1 MKITITEE
9 QYKLILEESFVDKV
23 KEKLE
28 QFKNLTEKVISDL
41 KQSYNFHIKFGL
53 TYGAGIG
60 AVIGP
65 ITNFLNGRYP
75 EIDSHQ
81 INMLAVAAIM
91 IVFFE
96 NKEINKIE
104 QKISEQNLENELA
117 EAVNFTSFFSRKFS
131 KFFNLLGATIHRASD
146 IVSYAFLLP
155 LLTEMYKLMSSG
167 LGSLDYE
174 LISKSILYATGIMIS
189 SNLLKRMIDNMK
201 IGK

>member
-117 EAVNFTSFFSRKFS
+117 EAVNFTSFFSKKFS
-131 KFFNLLGATIHRASD
+131 KFFNVLGASIHRASD

>member
-9 QYKLILEESFVDKV
+9 QYNLILETAFIDKV

-28 QFKNLTEKVISDL
+28 QFKSLTEKIISDL

-60 AVIGP
+60 AVLGP
-65 ITNFLNGRYP
+65 ITNFLHGRYP

-91 IVFFE
+91 VVFFE
-96 NKEINKIE
+96 NKKIE
-104 QKISEQNLENELA
+104 KIEKKISEENLENELA

-131 KFFNLLGATIHRASD
+131 KFFNVLGASIQRASD

-155 LLTEMYKLMSSG
+155 LLTEMYKLMSGG
-167 LGSLDYE
+167 LESLDFD
-174 LISKSILYATGIMIS
+174 LISKSILYATGIMVS
-189 SNLLKRMIDNMK
+189 SNLLKRMMDNMRIK
-201 IGK
+201 E

>member
-117 EAVNFTSFFSRKFS
+117 EAVNFTSFFSKKFS
-131 KFFNLLGATIHRASD
+131 KFFNGLGASIHRASD

>member
-117 EAVNFTSFFSRKFS
+117 EAVNFTSFFSKKFS
-131 KFFNLLGATIHRASD
+131 KFFNVLGASIHRASD

-155 LLTEMYKLMSSG
+155 LLTEMYQLMSNG

-189 SNLLKRMIDNMK
+189 SNLLKRMIDNMR

>member
-1 MKITITEE
+1 MKVTITEE
-9 QYKLILEESFVDKV
+9 QFKLILEESFIDKV

-28 QFKNLTEKVISDL
+28 QLKSLTEKVISDL
-41 KQSYNFHIKFGL
+41 KESYNFHIKFGL

-65 ITNFLNGRYP
+65 ITDFLHGRYP
-75 EIDSHQ
+75 EIDPHQ

-96 NKEINKIE
+96 NKEIEKVE
-104 QKISEQNLENELA
+104 KKISEEGLENELA

-131 KFFNLLGATIHRASD
+131 KFFNVLGASIHRASD

-155 LLTEMYKLMSSG
+155 LLTEMYQLMSNG

-189 SNLLKRMIDNMK
+189 SNLLKRMIDKMRV
-201 IGK
+201 GK

>member
-1 MKITITEE
+1 MKINITEE
-9 QYKLILEESFVDKV
+9 QYKLILEQTFIDKV

-28 QFKNLTEKVISDL
+28 HFKSLTEKVISDL

-65 ITNFLNGRYP
+65 ITNFLHGRYP
-75 EIDSHQ
+75 EIDPHQ

-96 NKEINKIE
+96 NKDVEKIE
-104 QKISEQNLENELA
+104 KKVFEQNLENELA

-131 KFFNLLGATIHRASD
+131 KFFNVLGASIQRASD

-155 LLTEMYKLMSSG
+155 LLTEMYKLMSDG
-167 LGSLDYE
+167 LESLDFE

-189 SNLLKRMIDNMK
+189 SNLLKRMIDKMRVGN
-201 IGK
+201 